1 VLIFL
6 IALFYLIFASPSYAA
21 PRICKF
27 HAQDTSDWVEV
38 CNDTGSVI
46 DLSSYYIAD
55 QEQTNKKYLN
65 CTFNTAINIPLS
77 NILNNGGDI
86 ISLVEISTGT
96 VVSSV
101 RYCDS
106 SISPCPSDS
115 DVVDIKSSLCG
126 LIGPDDSRTVSS
138 DSAIC
143 LPLPAVCSV
152 SSVAPSPTSP
162 PSSSVPLA
170 NLETS
175 ITNLNSSSNLG
186 QNLTLSFSIT
196 SNLPDTE
203 FYIKA
208 FGGVN
213 DDYSIETQNN
223 SNWYNYNSSW
233 VDLPKIKT
241 GSDGKYSGQ
250 ITIRA
255 KSDKE
260 IGNYRVQ
267 TKVRRT
273 DGSIEKISG
282 INYLSV
288 SSSPT
293 SIPTLTPTPTASITP
308 TPTFTPTPT
317 PTETPIPTD
326 FSESSVLAA
335 SNTISDPTSTPPPT
349 SKSLP
354 KINIPV
360 VLMSL
365 GSLLLLTPLA
375 ITKFSRAQKIN

>member
-1 VLIFL
+1 MLIFL
-6 IALFYLIFASPSYAA
+6 IALFYLIFASPSQAA

-38 CNDTGSVI
+38 CSDTGTTI

-115 DVVDIKSSLCG
+115 DVVDIKNSLCG

-162 PSSSVPLA
+162 PSSSVSA
-170 NLETS
+170 NLDTS
-175 ITNLNSSSNLG
+175 ITNLNSSANLG
-186 QNLTLSFSIT
+186 QNLTLSFSIS
-196 SNLPDTE
+196 SNLPNTE

-223 SNWYNYNSSW
+223 SNWYNYNSAW

-250 ITIRA
+250 ITIRP

-267 TKVRRT
+267 IKVRRT

-293 SIPTLTPTPTASITP
+293 SVPTLTPTPTASITP
-308 TPTFTPTPT
+308 TFTPTPT
-317 PTETPIPTD
+317 PTETPLPTD
-326 FSESSVLAA
+326 ISESSVLAA
-335 SNTISDPTSTPPPT
+335 SDTNPDLTSTPTPA
-349 SKSLP
+349 SKSFP

-365 GSLLLLTPLA
+365 GSLLLLTPLV
-375 ITKFSRAQKIN
+375 ITKFSHAQKVN